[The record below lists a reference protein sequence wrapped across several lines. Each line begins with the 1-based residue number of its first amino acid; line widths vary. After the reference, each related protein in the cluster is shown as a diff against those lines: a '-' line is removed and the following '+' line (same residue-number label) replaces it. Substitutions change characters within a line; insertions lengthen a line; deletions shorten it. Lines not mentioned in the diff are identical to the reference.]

1 MLHPPKIPAEAFF
14 IDRSTEV
21 PLHVQLQ
28 RQIVSGVLEARFRPG
43 DKLPAT
49 RALADH
55 LRVARVTVG
64 QAYAELV
71 SIDCL
76 ASRDRSGH
84 YVSPRID
91 VAPISG
97 RQSGAGPTFDWTR
110 HIDGR
115 FSRTGRTDFVKDWR
129 SYKFPFIYG
138 QIDPALTAHSAWR
151 DCAMRALGRR
161 DYGVVT
167 SDLYGEDD
175 PELVDYILRHI
186 LPRRG
191 IQARADQVLLTQGAQ
206 NGLWMVAEILLTQGR
221 TAVIEDPCYPG
232 LREILALSQSQILPL
247 AIDAQ
252 GLDPAQIPTETDVVF
267 TTASHQ
273 CPANVAMPEPR
284 RRALLQRAMAEGF
297 AVIEDDY
304 EFEMFFAG
312 TPSPALKAMDRGGA
326 VIHLGSF
333 SKTVFP
339 GLRLGYM
346 VADPRFIAEARA
358 LRARSLRHP
367 PGMLQRTLANFLA
380 LGHYDAQMTRLRRV
394 NAERRALIQAGLVA
408 GGLGT
413 GFRPDADG
421 STYWIAAP
429 EGVDMTKVA
438 QKLRPD
444 GVLIEPGTPFCQ
456 DPAQGRRH
464 FRLGYMA
471 VPTDRITEG
480 VAKITTAIA
489 SAAKGA
495 GQMR

>member
-1 MLHPPKIPAEAFF
+1 MRQPAKIPAEAFF
-14 IDRSTEV
+14 IDRTTQV

-64 QAYAELV
+64 QSYAELV

-84 YVSPRID
+84 YVSPRIE
-91 VAPISG
+91 VAPL
-97 RQSGAGPTFDWTR
+97 AGWHSEDGPKFDWGA

-115 FSRTGRTDFVKDWR
+115 FSRTARKDFVKDWR
-129 SYKFPFIYG
+129 SYRYPFIYG
-138 QIDPALTAHSAWR
+138 QIDPGLTALSAWR

-161 DYGVVT
+161 EYGAVT

-191 IQARADQVLLTQGAQ
+191 IKARADQVLLTQGAQ
-206 NGLWMVAEILLTQGR
+206 NGLWMVAEILLGQGR
-221 TAVIEDPCYPG
+221 SAVIEDPCYPG
-232 LREILALSQSQILPL
+232 LREILALSQAQIHPL
-247 AIDAQ
+247 AIDAN
-252 GLDPAQIPTETDVVF
+252 GLDPARIPPQIDVVF

-284 RRALLQRAMAEGF
+284 RHALLRRAMEEGF

-312 TPSPALKAMDRGGA
+312 TPSPALKAIDAGGA

-367 PGMLQRTLANFLA
+367 PGMLQRSLANFLA
-380 LGHYDAQMTRLRRV
+380 LGHYDAQMTRLRRI
-394 NAERRALIQAGLVA
+394 NAERRALIQQGLIA
-408 GGLGT
+408 GGLGA
-413 GFRPDADG
+413 GFTADADG

-438 QKLRPD
+438 QDLRQD
-444 GVLIEPGTPFCQ
+444 SVLIEPGIPFCQ
-456 DPAQGRRH
+456 DPAMGRQH

-471 VPTDRITEG
+471 VPTDRISEG
-480 VAKITTAIA
+480 IGKITAAIA
-489 SAAKGA
+489 KATSA
-495 GQMR
+495 